1 MRNLALKIPPLAV
14 AVVFGAGMVGL
25 AVLLPA
31 AAVPLPGRVPLAAF
45 LALVGSA
52 AAAAGVIA
60 FQRVGT
66 TVNPLNPD
74 ASAAVVT
81 SGIYRCTRN
90 PMYLGFLLALCG
102 LGAYLANV
110 ASVILLPLFVLYLNR
125 FQIKPEEH
133 AMLRKFGPE
142 YSRYM
147 AAVRRW
153 V

>member
-1 MRNLALKIPPLAV
+1 MRNLARKIPPLAV
-14 AVVFGAGMVGL
+14 TVVFGAGMVGL

-31 AAVPLPGRVPLAAF
+31 AAFPLPGRVPLAAI
-45 LALVGSA
+45 LALGGSA
-52 AAAAGVIA
+52 AAAAGVVA
-60 FQRVGT
+60 FRRVGT

-74 ASAAVVT
+74 ASTTVVS

-110 ASVILLPLFVLYLNR
+110 ASAVLLPLFVLYLNR
-125 FQIKPEEH
+125 FQIEPEEH

-147 AAVRRW
+147 ATVRRW

>member
-1 MRNLALKIPPLAV
+1 MRNPSLKIPPLAV
-14 AVVFGAGMVGL
+14 TVVFGAGMAGL

-31 AAVPLPGRVPLAAF
+31 AAFPLPGRVPLAAF

-60 FQRVGT
+60 FRRVGT
-66 TVNPLNPD
+66 TVNPLNPG
-74 ASAAVVT
+74 ASAAVVS

-110 ASVILLPLFVLYLNR
+110 ASAVLLPLFVLYLNR
-125 FQIKPEEH
+125 FQIEPEEH

>member
-1 MRNLALKIPPLAV
+1 MRNLARKIPPLAV
-14 AVVFGAGMVGL
+14 TVGFGAGMVGL
-25 AVLLPA
+25 AVLFPA
-31 AAVPLPGRVPLAAF
+31 AAFPLPGRVPLAAV

-52 AAAAGVIA
+52 VAAAGVIA

-74 ASAAVVT
+74 ASTAVVS

-110 ASVILLPLFVLYLNR
+110 ASAVLLPLFVLYLNR
-125 FQIKPEEH
+125 FQIEPEEH